1 MNKSTSIHYNPRYG
15 WDLNNDANLEM
26 RLFAK
31 AQRRQVTILSY
42 GCDLDHHTIKK
53 IARHYLTRKKSDEAE
68 ETLEIKYDTYD
79 ANSTLHTENQYYF
92 ETYFISANTLAAFI
106 EALHRLPGTHIRCE
120 FNVRGHF
127 EVNLNGVEFSTRVL
141 KALDYPSMYKEDLIG
156 RYLLFIDT
164 ESPDNEMIRHKIHLL
179 PKELQSLSLPLDS
192 SPLQW
197 ELLVKDWI
205 TAILRYEV

>member
-1 MNKSTSIHYNPRYG
+1 MSKSKYIHYNPRYG
-15 WDLNNDANLEM
+15 WDLNDDAHLEM
-26 RLFAK
+26 WLFAK

-53 IARHYLTRKKSDEAE
+53 IVRHYLTTEKPDAAE
-68 ETLEIKYDTYD
+68 DTLEIRYDTYD
-79 ANSTLHTENQYYF
+79 ANSNLHTENQYYF
-92 ETYFISANTLAAFI
+92 ETYFISENTLAAFVQ
-106 EALHRLPGTHIRCE
+106 ALHRLPGTHIRCV

-141 KALDYPSMYKEDLIG
+141 KALDFPSMYKEDLIG

-192 SPLQW
+192 SLLQR
-197 ELLVKDWI
+197 ERLVKDWI

>member
-42 GCDLDHHTIKK
+42 GCDLDHHIIKK

-68 ETLEIKYDTYD
+68 ETLEIRYDTYD

-92 ETYFISANTLAAFI
+92 EIYFISANTLAAFI

>member
-68 ETLEIKYDTYD
+68 ETLEIRYDTYD

>member
-68 ETLEIKYDTYD
+68 ETLEIRYDTYD

-92 ETYFISANTLAAFI
+92 EIYFISANTLAAFI

-141 KALDYPSMYKEDLIG
+141 KTLDYPSMYKEDLIG

>member
-53 IARHYLTRKKSDEAE
+53 IARHYLTRKKFSEAE
-68 ETLEIKYDTYD
+68 TTIEIRYDIYD
-79 ANSTLHTENQYYF
+79 ANSSKHEESQYYWK
-92 ETYFISANTLAAFI
+92 TYFISERTLAAFLQ
-106 EALHRLPGTHIRCE
+106 ALRRLPGTHIHCE

-127 EVNLNGVEFSTRVL
+127 EVKLNGVEFSTRVL

-164 ESPDNEMIRHKIHLL
+164 ESPDNEMIRHKIQLL
-179 PKELQSLSLPLDS
+179 PKELQSHSLPLDS
-192 SPLQW
+192 SQLQW
-197 ELLVKDWI
+197 QLLVKDWI
-205 TAILRYEV
+205 TAILRYDV

>member
-68 ETLEIKYDTYD
+68 ETLEIRYDTYD
-79 ANSTLHTENQYYF
+79 ANSSKHEESQYYWK
-92 ETYFISANTLAAFI
+92 TYFTSERTLAAFLQ
-106 EALHRLPGTHIRCE
+106 ALRRLSGTHIHCE

-127 EVNLNGVEFSTRVL
+127 EVKLNGVEFSTRVL

-164 ESPDNEMIRHKIHLL
+164 ESPDNEIIRHKIHLL

-192 SPLQW
+192 SQLQW
-197 ELLVKDWI
+197 QLLVKDWI
-205 TAILRYEV
+205 TAILRYDV

>member
-68 ETLEIKYDTYD
+68 ETLEIRYDTYD

-92 ETYFISANTLAAFI
+92 ETNFISANTLAAFI

-192 SPLQW
+192 SSLQW

>member
-1 MNKSTSIHYNPRYG
+1 MNKSTCIHYNPRYG

-53 IARHYLTRKKSDEAE
+53 IARHYLTRKKFDEAE
-68 ETLEIKYDTYD
+68 ETLEIRYDTYD
-79 ANSTLHTENQYYF
+79 ANSSKHEESQYYWK
-92 ETYFISANTLAAFI
+92 TYFISERTLAAFLQ
-106 EALHRLPGTHIRCE
+106 ALRRLSGTHIHCE

-127 EVNLNGVEFSTRVL
+127 EVKINGVEFSTRVL

-164 ESPDNEMIRHKIHLL
+164 ESPDNEIIRHKIHLL

-192 SPLQW
+192 SQLQW
-197 ELLVKDWI
+197 KLLVKDWI
-205 TAILRYEV
+205 TAILRYDV

>member
-1 MNKSTSIHYNPRYG
+1 MNKSTCIHYNPRYG

-53 IARHYLTRKKSDEAE
+53 IARHYLTRKKFDEAE
-68 ETLEIKYDTYD
+68 ETLEIRYDTYD
-79 ANSTLHTENQYYF
+79 ANSSKHEESQYYWK
-92 ETYFISANTLAAFI
+92 TYFISERTLAAFLQ
-106 EALHRLPGTHIRCE
+106 ALRRLSGIHIHCE

-164 ESPDNEMIRHKIHLL
+164 ESPDNEIIRHKIHLL

-192 SPLQW
+192 SQLQW
-197 ELLVKDWI
+197 KLLVKDWI
-205 TAILRYEV
+205 TAILRYDV

>member
-1 MNKSTSIHYNPRYG
+1 MNKSKYIHYNPRYG
-15 WDLNNDANLEM
+15 WDLNSDAHLEM
-26 RLFAK
+26 WLFAK

-53 IARHYLTRKKSDEAE
+53 IVRHYLTTEKPDAAE
-68 ETLEIKYDTYD
+68 DTLEIRYDTYD
-79 ANSTLHTENQYYF
+79 ANSNLHTENQYYF
-92 ETYFISANTLAAFI
+92 ETYFISENTLAAFVQ
-106 EALHRLPGTHIRCE
+106 ALHRLPGTHIRCE

-141 KALDYPSMYKEDLIG
+141 KALDFPSMYKEDLIG

-192 SPLQW
+192 SLLQR
-197 ELLVKDWI
+197 ERLVKEWI

>member
-1 MNKSTSIHYNPRYG
+1 MNKSTCIHYNPRYG
-15 WDLNNDANLEM
+15 WVLNSDANLEM

-53 IARHYLTRKKSDEAE
+53 IARHYLTRKESDEAE
-68 ETLEIKYDTYD
+68 ETLEIRYDTYD
-79 ANSTLHTENQYYF
+79 ANSSKHEESQYYWK
-92 ETYFISANTLAAFI
+92 TSFISERTLAAFLQ
-106 EALHRLPGTHIRCE
+106 ALRRLSGTHIHCE

-127 EVNLNGVEFSTRVL
+127 EVRINGVEFSTRVL

-164 ESPDNEMIRHKIHLL
+164 ESPDNEIIRHKIHLL

-192 SPLQW
+192 SQLQW
-197 ELLVKDWI
+197 QLLVKDWI
-205 TAILRYEV
+205 TAILRYDA

>member
-1 MNKSTSIHYNPRYG
+1 MIHMMLILVSMKRVNTIGKPISLVKEHSLLFYKRYI
-15 WDLNNDANLEM
+15 DY
-26 RLFAK
+26 R
-31 AQRRQVTILSY
+31 
-42 GCDLDHHTIKK
+42 
-53 IARHYLTRKKSDEAE
+53 
-68 ETLEIKYDTYD
+68 
-79 ANSTLHTENQYYF
+79 
-92 ETYFISANTLAAFI
+92 
-106 EALHRLPGTHIRCE
+106 THIRCE

-127 EVNLNGVEFSTRVL
+127 EVILNGVEFSTRVL
-141 KALDYPSMYKEDLIG
+141 KALDFPSMYKEDLNG

-197 ELLVKDWI
+197 ELVVKDWI

>member
-1 MNKSTSIHYNPRYG
+1 MNKSTCIHYNPRYG

-42 GCDLDHHTIKK
+42 GCDLDHPTIKK

-68 ETLEIKYDTYD
+68 ETLEIRYDTYD

>member
-1 MNKSTSIHYNPRYG
+1 MNKSKSIHYNSRYG
-15 WDLNNDANLEM
+15 WDLNDDANLEM

-31 AQRRQVTILSY
+31 AQRKQVTILSY

-53 IARHYLTRKKSDEAE
+53 IARHYLHRKKPDAAE
-68 ETLEIKYDTYD
+68 ETLEIRYDTYD
-79 ANSTLHTENQYYF
+79 ANSSKHEESQYYWK
-92 ETYFISANTLAAFI
+92 TYFISERTFAAFLQ
-106 EALHRLPGTHIRCE
+106 ALHRLPGTHIRCE

-127 EVNLNGVEFSTRVL
+127 EVILNGVEFSTRVL
-141 KALDYPSMYKEDLIG
+141 KTLDFPSMYKEDLNG

-192 SPLQW
+192 SPLLW

>member
-1 MNKSTSIHYNPRYG
+1 MVWNF
-15 WDLNNDANLEM
+15 L
-26 RLFAK
+26 
-31 AQRRQVTILSY
+31 
-42 GCDLDHHTIKK
+42 
-53 IARHYLTRKKSDEAE
+53 
-68 ETLEIKYDTYD
+68 
-79 ANSTLHTENQYYF
+79 
-92 ETYFISANTLAAFI
+92 
-106 EALHRLPGTHIRCE
+106 
-120 FNVRGHF
+120 
-127 EVNLNGVEFSTRVL
+127 RVL

>member
-1 MNKSTSIHYNPRYG
+1 MNKSTCIHYNPRYG

-68 ETLEIKYDTYD
+68 ETLEIRYDTYD

>member
-1 MNKSTSIHYNPRYG
+1 MNKSTCIHYNPRYG

-53 IARHYLTRKKSDEAE
+53 IARHYLTRKKFDEAE
-68 ETLEIKYDTYD
+68 ETLEIRYDTYD
-79 ANSTLHTENQYYF
+79 ANSSKHEESQYYWK
-92 ETYFISANTLAAFI
+92 TYFISERTLAAFLQ
-106 EALHRLPGTHIRCE
+106 ALRRLSGIHIHCE

-164 ESPDNEMIRHKIHLL
+164 ESPDNEIIRHKIHLL

-192 SPLQW
+192 SQLQW
-197 ELLVKDWI
+197 QLLVKDWI
-205 TAILRYEV
+205 TAILRYDV

>member
-1 MNKSTSIHYNPRYG
+1 MSKRKCIHYNPRYG
-15 WDLNNDANLEM
+15 WDLNDDAHLEM
-26 RLFAK
+26 WLFAK

-53 IARHYLTRKKSDEAE
+53 IVRHYLTTEKPDAAE
-68 ETLEIKYDTYD
+68 DTLEIRYDTYD
-79 ANSTLHTENQYYF
+79 AKSNLHTENQYYF
-92 ETYFISANTLAAFI
+92 ETYFISENTLAAFVQ
-106 EALHRLPGTHIRCE
+106 ALHRLPGTHIRCE

-141 KALDYPSMYKEDLIG
+141 KALDFPSMYKEDLIG

-192 SPLQW
+192 SLLQR
-197 ELLVKDWI
+197 ERLVKDWI

>member
-1 MNKSTSIHYNPRYG
+1 M
-15 WDLNNDANLEM
+15 
-26 RLFAK
+26 
-31 AQRRQVTILSY
+31 
-42 GCDLDHHTIKK
+42 
-53 IARHYLTRKKSDEAE
+53 
-68 ETLEIKYDTYD
+68 
-79 ANSTLHTENQYYF
+79 
-92 ETYFISANTLAAFI
+92 
-106 EALHRLPGTHIRCE
+106 PGTHIRCE

-141 KALDYPSMYKEDLIG
+141 KALDFPSMYKEDLIG

-192 SPLQW
+192 SLLQR
-197 ELLVKDWI
+197 ERLVKDWI

>member
-68 ETLEIKYDTYD
+68 ETLEIRYDTYD

-92 ETYFISANTLAAFI
+92 ETYFISANTLAAFVQ
-106 EALHRLPGTHIRCE
+106 ALHRLPGTHIRCE

>member
-1 MNKSTSIHYNPRYG
+1 MNKSTCIHYNPRYG
-15 WDLNNDANLEM
+15 WDLNSDANLEM

-68 ETLEIKYDTYD
+68 ETLEIRYDTYD
-79 ANSTLHTENQYYF
+79 ANSSKHEESQYYWK
-92 ETYFISANTLAAFI
+92 TYFISERTLAAFLQ
-106 EALHRLPGTHIRCE
+106 ALRRLSGTHIHCE

-127 EVNLNGVEFSTRVL
+127 EVKINGVEFSTRVL

-164 ESPDNEMIRHKIHLL
+164 ESPDNEIIRHKIHLL

-192 SPLQW
+192 SQLQW
-197 ELLVKDWI
+197 QLLVKDWI
-205 TAILRYEV
+205 TAILRYDV

>member
-31 AQRRQVTILSY
+31 AQRRQITILSY

-68 ETLEIKYDTYD
+68 ETLEIRYDTYD

>member
-1 MNKSTSIHYNPRYG
+1 MKKSTSIHYNPRYG

-68 ETLEIKYDTYD
+68 ETLEIRYDTYD

>member
-1 MNKSTSIHYNPRYG
+1 MNKSTCIHYNPRYG

-68 ETLEIKYDTYD
+68 ETLEIRYDTYD

-141 KALDYPSMYKEDLIG
+141 KALDYPSMYKKDLIG

>member
-68 ETLEIKYDTYD
+68 ETLEIRYDTYD

-92 ETYFISANTLAAFI
+92 ETYFISENTLAAFI